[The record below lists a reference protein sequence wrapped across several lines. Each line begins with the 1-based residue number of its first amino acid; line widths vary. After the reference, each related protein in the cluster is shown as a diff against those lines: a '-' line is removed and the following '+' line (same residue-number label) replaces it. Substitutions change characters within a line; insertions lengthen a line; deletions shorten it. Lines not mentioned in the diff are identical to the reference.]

1 MYVYTREKSN
11 ENPGVLNSC
20 TYIGSVASTYGIA
33 VLSDRIGWS
42 STLLVWALLA
52 FAGTLICMRVPGPGE
67 KNSYKK
73 LWKNLILLCIL

>member
-20 TYIGSVASTYGIA
+20 TYIGSAASTYGIA
-33 VLSDRIGWS
+33 V
-42 STLLVWALLA
+42 LLVWALLA